1 MALAGKDQTEAKTK
15 LRDALGS
22 EARAL
27 ASELAPRPDGRTRRR
42 FALMQAAADQ
52 IAKSE
57 DPGANSRSKLCGVEG
72 VGTRGSKQT
81 IRIAARAAAAMTLQA
96 GEHDQLQLL
105 LEALQELGPSSL
117 YLERGSKISNV
128 H

>member
-1 MALAGKDQTEAKTK
+1 
-15 LRDALGS
+15 
-22 EARAL
+22 
-27 ASELAPRPDGRTRRR
+27 
-42 FALMQAAADQ
+42 MQAAADQ

-57 DPGANSRSKLCGVEG
+57 APEAHSRSKLCGVEG
-72 VGTRGSKQT
+72 VETRGSKQT

-117 YLERGSKISNV
+117 YLERGSKILNV